1 MCVLNY
7 VTECQWLRHLSF
19 PARIQGASHSERM
32 WLQANPGKRLP
43 KAKDLGRMIKFAKLA
58 DNKGTL
64 QPNVAEMFQEA
75 CGEVRSALDP
85 FQLNDDA
92 RR

>member
-1 MCVLNY
+1 M
-7 VTECQWLRHLSF
+7 
-19 PARIQGASHSERM
+19 
-32 WLQANPGKRLP
+32 P

-75 CGEVRSALDP
+75 CGEVRSGLDP

>member
-1 MCVLNY
+1 
-7 VTECQWLRHLSF
+7 
-19 PARIQGASHSERM
+19 

-75 CGEVRSALDP
+75 CGEVRSGLDP

-92 RR
+92 REVTKRLTCTYVIPDNIRRAFGVTS